1 MERHSD
7 MLRPGITNEA
17 YHADPALGRSRASDL
32 LASCPAKVK
41 HAMGQPSPNSP
52 ALLNGGMIH
61 SAVLEP
67 HLTDTEYGCKPA
79 EIDGNSPRTNAYKEA
94 FAEMEDA
101 NPGKRW
107 LPPSDYVMCMDV
119 AASVL
124 QHPMAKNLLYDASSL
139 IEHTGFF
146 EIEGTP
152 CKVRPDL
159 YNKDSGIVLD
169 LKTTIDASP
178 KGFAKSVR
186 QYGYLFQSA
195 WYMTA
200 LRAMGERP
208 KQFVFLVVE
217 KSPPYATACYTL
229 DNADIER
236 EVPRVLEAC
245 KIYGECLQ
253 TDVWP
258 GYSDDIKTL
267 DLGTYYAKNRLSIS
281 QLAEKFGVSR
291 SYAHRIIKKH
301 NVVGQKLGKKRLID
315 MVEFSTA
322 LRWENTKKEVA

>member
-1 MERHSD
+1 
-7 MLRPGITNEA
+7 
-17 YHADPALGRSRASDL
+17 
-32 LASCPAKVK
+32 
-41 HAMGQPSPNSP
+41 
-52 ALLNGGMIH
+52 
-61 SAVLEP
+61 
-67 HLTDTEYGCKPA
+67 
-79 EIDGNSPRTNAYKEA
+79 
-94 FAEMEDA
+94 
-101 NPGKRW
+101 
-107 LPPSDYVMCMDV
+107 
-119 AASVL
+119 
-124 QHPMAKNLLYDASSL
+124 LYDASSL

-146 EIEGTP
+146 KAEGTP

-186 QYGYLFQSA
+186 QYGYLFQAA

-217 KSPPYATACYTL
+217 KSAPYATACYTL

-245 KIYGECLQ
+245 KIYGECLR

>member
-1 MERHSD
+1 

-17 YHADPALGRSRASDL
+17 YHADPALGSSRARQL
-32 LASCPAKVK
+32 LGSCPLKVK
-41 HAMGQPSPNSP
+41 HSMKFPTPSTP

-67 HLTDTEYGCKPA
+67 NLTDTEYGCKPA
-79 EIDGNSPRTNAYKEA
+79 EIDGNSSRTNAYKEA

-146 EIEGTP
+146 DIEGTP

-169 LKTTIDASP
+169 LKTTMDASE

-186 QYGYLFQSA
+186 QFGYVFQA
-195 WYMTA
+195 AFYMTA
-200 LRAMGERP
+200 LRQMGERP

-217 KSPPYATACYTL
+217 KSEPYATACYTI
-229 DNADIER
+229 DNNDIER
-236 EVPRVLEAC
+236 EVPRVLEAI
-245 KIYGECLQ
+245 KIYGECLR

-267 DLGTYYAKNRLSIS
+267 NLGTPFTENRLSIS
-281 QLAEKFGVSR
+281 KTSEKFGVSR
-291 SYAHRIIKKH
+291 SYVYKIIKEH
-301 NVVGQKLGKKRLID
+301 NIETRKIRNRQTIS
-315 MVEFSTA
+315 MYEFSNA
-322 LRWENTKKEVA
+322 LRWANQKEVA

>member
-1 MERHSD
+1 
-7 MLRPGITNEA
+7 MLRPNINNED
-17 YHADPALGRSRASDL
+17 YHADPALGRSVADNL
-32 LASCPAKVK
+32 LTTCPAKVK
-41 HAMGQPSPNSP
+41 YAMGQPSPSSP

-67 HLTDTEYGCKPA
+67 NLTDTEYGCKPA

-94 FAEMEDA
+94 FAQMEDA

-107 LPPSDYVMCMDV
+107 LPPSDYNMCMDV

-124 QHPMAKNLLYDASSL
+124 QHPLAKNLLYDASSL

-169 LKTTIDASP
+169 LKTTIDASE

-186 QYGYLFQSA
+186 QYGYLFQAA

-200 LRAMGERP
+200 LRQMGERP

-217 KSPPYATACYTL
+217 KSAPYATACYTIA
-229 DNADIER
+229 NNDIEK
-236 EVPRVLEAC
+236 EVPRVLEAI
-245 KIYGECLQ
+245 KIYGECLR

-267 DLGTYYAKNRLSIS
+267 NLGGLFTTNRLSIT
-281 QLAEKFGVSR
+281 QIADKFRVSR
-291 SYAHRIIKKH
+291 SFVCKVVKKH
-301 NVVGQKLGKKRLID
+301 ELEQRKVGNRNMID
-315 MVEFSTA
+315 IVEFSTA
-322 LRWENTKKEVA
+322 LRWENERKSA

>member
-1 MERHSD
+1 
-7 MLRPGITNEA
+7 MLRPNINNED
-17 YHADPALGRSRASDL
+17 YHADPALGRSVADNL
-32 LASCPAKVK
+32 LTTCPAKVK
-41 HAMGQPSPNSP
+41 YAMGQPSPSSP

-67 HLTDTEYGCKPA
+67 NLTDTEYGCKPA

-94 FAEMEDA
+94 FAQMEDA

-107 LPPSDYVMCMDV
+107 LPPSDYNMCMDV

-124 QHPMAKNLLYDASSL
+124 QHPLAKNLLYDASSL

-169 LKTTIDASP
+169 LKTTIDASE

-186 QYGYLFQSA
+186 QYGYLFQAA

-200 LRAMGERP
+200 LRQMGERP

-217 KSPPYATACYTL
+217 KSVNL
-229 DNADIER
+229 M
-236 EVPRVLEAC
+236 
-245 KIYGECLQ
+245 
-253 TDVWP
+253 
-258 GYSDDIKTL
+258 
-267 DLGTYYAKNRLSIS
+267 
-281 QLAEKFGVSR
+281 QLHV
-291 SYAHRIIKKH
+291 I
-301 NVVGQKLGKKRLID
+301 Q
-315 MVEFSTA
+315 
-322 LRWENTKKEVA
+322 

>member
-1 MERHSD
+1 MERRFD
-7 MLRPGITNEA
+7 MLRKGITNEA
-17 YHADPALGRSRASDL
+17 YHADPALGRSVADNL
-32 LASCPAKVK
+32 HTTCPAKVK
-41 HAMGQPSPNSP
+41 YAMGQPSPSSP

-107 LPPSDYVMCMDV
+107 LPASDYVMCMDV

-124 QHPMAKNLLYDASSL
+124 QHPMAKYLLYDASSL

-146 EIEGTP
+146 KAEGTP

-186 QYGYLFQSA
+186 QFSYTFQA
-195 WYMTA
+195 AFYMTA
-200 LRAMGERP
+200 DR
-208 KQFVFLVVE
+208 Q
-217 KSPPYATACYTL
+217 STL
-229 DNADIER
+229 
-236 EVPRVLEAC
+236 
-245 KIYGECLQ
+245 
-253 TDVWP
+253 
-258 GYSDDIKTL
+258 
-267 DLGTYYAKNRLSIS
+267 
-281 QLAEKFGVSR
+281 
-291 SYAHRIIKKH
+291 
-301 NVVGQKLGKKRLID
+301 
-315 MVEFSTA
+315 
-322 LRWENTKKEVA
+322 

>member
-1 MERHSD
+1 
-7 MLRPGITNEA
+7 MLRRGITNEA

-41 HAMGQPSPNSP
+41 HAMGQPSPSTP
-52 ALLNGGMIH
+52 ALLNGSMVH
-61 SAVLEP
+61 TATLEP
-67 HLTDTEYGCKPA
+67 NKLDIEFGCKPA

-101 NPGKRW
+101 NPGKRF
-107 LPPSDYVMCMDV
+107 LPQSDYNLCLEV
-119 AASVL
+119 AASAREHPLL
-124 QHPMAKNLLYDASSL
+124 QELLHHVDTK

-146 EIEGTP
+146 ELEDAS

-159 YNKDSGIVLD
+159 YNTSNGMVVD
-169 LKTTIDASP
+169 LKTTQDASE

-186 QYGYLFQSA
+186 QFGYAFQAA

-200 LRAMGERP
+200 LRSMGERP

-217 KSPPYATACYTL
+217 KSAPYITACYTL
-229 DNADIER
+229 NNADIER
-236 EVPRVLEAC
+236 EVPRVHEAC
-245 KIYGECLQ
+245 RLWAKCLSE
-253 TDVWP
+253 DVWP

-267 DLGTYYAKNRLSIS
+267 QLGSLYSQNRLSIS
-281 QLAEKFGVSR
+281 KIAEKFNVSR
-291 SYAHRIIKKH
+291 SYVYTIMERH
-301 NVVGQKLGKKRLID
+301 KLEARNIGNKRTID

-322 LRWENTKKEVA
+322 LRWENEGKNVA

>member
-1 MERHSD
+1 
-7 MLRPGITNEA
+7 L
-17 YHADPALGRSRASDL
+17 LG
-32 LASCPAKVK
+32 SCPLKVK
-41 HAMGQPSPNSP
+41 HSMKFPTPSTP

-67 HLTDTEYGCKPA
+67 NLTDTEYGCKPA
-79 EIDGNSPRTNAYKEA
+79 EIDGNSSRTNAYKEA

-146 EIEGTP
+146 DIEGTP

-169 LKTTIDASP
+169 LKTTMDASE

-186 QYGYLFQSA
+186 QFGYVFQA
-195 WYMTA
+195 AFYMTA
-200 LRAMGERP
+200 LRQMGERP

-217 KSPPYATACYTL
+217 KSEPYATACYTI
-229 DNADIER
+229 DNNDIER
-236 EVPRVLEAC
+236 EVPRVLEAI
-245 KIYGECLQ
+245 KIYGECLR

-267 DLGTYYAKNRLSIS
+267 NLGTPFTENRLSIS
-281 QLAEKFGVSR
+281 KTSEKFGVSR
-291 SYAHRIIKKH
+291 SYVYKIIKEH
-301 NVVGQKLGKKRLID
+301 NIETRKIRNRQTIS
-315 MVEFSTA
+315 MYEFSNA
-322 LRWENTKKEVA
+322 LRWANQKEVA

>member
-1 MERHSD
+1 MENHFN
-7 MLRPGITNEA
+7 MLRQGITNEA
-17 YHADPALGRSRASDL
+17 YHADLALNRSRADDL
-32 LASCPAKVK
+32 LTTCPLKVK
-41 HAMGQPSPNSP
+41 YAMEQPSTSSP
-52 ALLNGGMIH
+52 ALLNGGHIH
-61 SAVLEP
+61 SGVLEP
-67 HLTDTEYGCKPA
+67 HLTDSEYGCKPA
-79 EIDGNSPRTNAYKEA
+79 EIDGNSSRTKAYKEA
-94 FAEMEDA
+94 FAEMEEA
-101 NPGKRW
+101 NPSKRW
-107 LPPSDYVMCMDV
+107 IVESDYYNNQEVI
-119 AASVL
+119 ASVL
-124 QHPMAKNLLYDASSL
+124 QHPMANNLLYDASSL
-139 IEHTGFF
+139 IEHTGFY

-169 LKTTIDASP
+169 LKTTIDASQ

-186 QYGYLFQSA
+186 QYGYLFQAA

-217 KSPPYATACYTL
+217 KSAPYATACYTL

-236 EVPRVLEAC
+236 EKPRVLEAC
-245 KIYGECLQ
+245 KIYGECLR